1 MVRVGILGA
10 TGYTGVE
17 LIRILSNHED
27 VQIKY
32 LSSQNFNGK
41 KFEDV
46 YHSLKGFCDVELH
59 ELNIDDI
66 VENCDVVFTALPSG
80 YAMKIAEKL
89 YSCGVKLIDL
99 GADFRFDDFNMYKEW
114 YETDKDDYGSL
125 KRVYGLPEIHRQ
137 EIKNAMVVGN
147 PGCYPTSVI
156 LGLAPALKCG
166 IIEDHIIIDSKSGV
180 SGAGHSPKQG
190 NMYAECNESIK
201 PYNVAKHRHIPEIEQ
216 ELSKLNHEDTKVVF
230 TPHLTPMTRGI
241 LSTMYCKLKK
251 DISIENLHE
260 IYSQFYKDEYF
271 VKVLN
276 IGEYPSTKSVYSS
289 NFCHIGLEIDKRSNT
304 LIVMSSIDNLVKG
317 ASGQAVQN
325 MNIMFGIDENK
336 GLKMVPVFP

>member
-41 KFEDV
+41 KIEDV
-46 YHSLKGFCDVELH
+46 YPSLKGYCDVELH

-66 VENCDVVFTALPSG
+66 VESCDVVFAALPSG
-80 YAMKIAEKL
+80 YAMNIAEKL
-89 YSCGVKLIDL
+89 CSSGVRLIDL
-99 GADFRFDDFNMYKEW
+99 GADFRFDDFKIYKEW
-114 YETDKDDYGSL
+114 YGASSDDYGSVS
-125 KRVYGLPEIHRQ
+125 RVYGLPEIHRQ

-147 PGCYPTSVI
+147 PGCYPTSAI
-156 LGLAPALKCG
+156 LGLAPALKSG
-166 IIEDHIIIDSKSGV
+166 IIENHIIIDSKSGV

-201 PYNVAKHRHIPEIEQ
+201 PYNVAKHRHMPEIEQ
-216 ELSKLNHEDTKVVF
+216 ELSKLNHEDTKVIF

-241 LSTMYCKLKK
+241 LSTMYCRLKK
-251 DISIENLHE
+251 DISIESIHE
-260 IYSQFYKDEYF
+260 IYREFYKDEYF
-271 VKVLN
+271 VKVLD
-276 IGEYPSTKSVYSS
+276 IGEYPSTKSVYGS
-289 NFCHIGLEIDKRSNT
+289 NFCHIGLEIDRHSNT
-304 LIVMSSIDNLVKG
+304 LIVMSVIDNLVKG

-325 MNIMFGIDENK
+325 MNIMFGIDEAK

>member
-46 YHSLKGFCDVELH
+46 YPSLKGFCKVELQ

-80 YAMKIAEKL
+80 YAMNIAEKL
-89 YSCGVKLIDL
+89 CNCGVKLIDL
-99 GADFRFDDFNMYKEW
+99 GADFRFDDFKTYKKW
-114 YETDKDDYGSL
+114 YETDKDDYGSVS
-125 KRVYGLPEIHRQ
+125 RVYGLPEIHRQ

-156 LGLAPALKCG
+156 LGLAPALKG
-166 IIEDHIIIDSKSGV
+166 EIIENHIIIDSKSGV
-180 SGAGHSPKQG
+180 SGAGHSPKLG

-216 ELSKLNHEDTKVVF
+216 ELSNLNCEDTKVIF

-251 DISIENLHE
+251 DISIESLHE
-260 IYSQFYKDEYF
+260 IYSEFYKDEYF
-271 VKVLN
+271 VKVLD
-276 IGEYPSTKSVYSS
+276 IGEYPSTKSVYGS
-289 NFCHIGLEIDKRSNT
+289 NFCHIGLEIDKRTGT

-325 MNIMFGIDENK
+325 MNIMFGIDEDK